1 MDRRTLD
8 KHPRTMNRHTYRL
21 QPYAGVQTRHTCPSC
36 GRKRCFTLYIDES
49 CQPLADNVGRC
60 DHESSCG
67 YHYSPSD
74 YFRDHPDRHHSD
86 NQRACIPTQPEHRI
100 PKNPP
105 PVKICTIPEQ
115 YVRRSIRPDMHS
127 SLTSY
132 LSTFLDP
139 LVLEGIITEYR
150 LGVTKDRSIIFFQID
165 RNGHCRTGKIM
176 KYDPAT
182 GHRIKDEN
190 TPSRITWVH
199 SILKARGIL
208 SEAWQLTQCL
218 FGEHL
223 LPEYPNKKVALVESE
238 KTAVICAALMPSY
251 VWLATGG
258 KTQLG
263 DKLKVLT
270 GRDVI
275 AFPDIDGYETWQT
288 KLPMLP
294 GLTVKVSDYL
304 LRNATEEERQSHID
318 IADLLLR
325 TASAQTPPIIPQ
337 NSTYPIL
344 EYFAPEHHKKLTELI
359 EELDLI
365 PVSIKKIP

>member
-49 CQPLADNVGRC
+49 GQTLADHVGRC

-86 NQRACIPTQPEHRI
+86 NRRAFISTQPEHRI
-100 PKNPP
+100 TKNPP

-115 YVRRSIRPDMHS
+115 YVRRSIRPDIHS

-132 LSTFLDP
+132 LSTILDP

-182 GHRIKDEN
+182 GHRIKDES

-199 SILKARGIL
+199 SLLKTSGIL
-208 SEAWQLTQCL
+208 PHDWQLTQCL

-223 LPEYPNKKVALVESE
+223 LPEYPDKKVALVESE
-238 KTAVICAALMPSY
+238 KTAVICAALMPAY

-263 DKLKVLT
+263 DKLKVLA

-275 AFPDIDGYETWQT
+275 AFPDIDGYDTWQT
-288 KLPMLP
+288 RLPMQP

-304 LRNATEEERQSHID
+304 QRNATKEDRQTHID

-325 TASAQTPPIIPQ
+325 TAPSGNPTKQHIP
-337 NSTYPIL
+337 YP
-344 EYFAPEHHKKLTELI
+344 
-359 EELDLI
+359 
-365 PVSIKKIP
+365 